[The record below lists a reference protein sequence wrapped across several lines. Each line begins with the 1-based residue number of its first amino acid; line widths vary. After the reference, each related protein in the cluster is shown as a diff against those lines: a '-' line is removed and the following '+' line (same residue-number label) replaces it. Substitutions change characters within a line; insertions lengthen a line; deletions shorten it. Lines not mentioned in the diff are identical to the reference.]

1 VVWSDSRGVRSGAC
15 QRTLP
20 LAVQKPMTPLI
31 SIIMPVRDAGA
42 NLAPAVASI
51 LSQTLPDWELLLV
64 DDHSSDGAIEALPS
78 DDSRLRILRN
88 PGRGLVPALNHGF
101 AQAQGAYLA
110 RMDGDDLAEANRLEV
125 QFSYLQQHPQIDI
138 VGSQVRIFGELAGN
152 GALRYEH
159 WLNQLR
165 EPDAIARELFIE
177 SPLPHPS
184 VMLRRRAWQTLKC
197 YDDGAGPEDYDLWLR
212 AAELGLQ
219 MAKPDGV
226 LLHWRDHDGRLTRN
240 DSRYSSEQFW
250 RTKAR
255 HLLRWRSA
263 GRPLLIWGAGPS
275 GAAVFDALSAEGCAL
290 ERIQGFLDLHP
301 RRIGGR
307 KRGLPV
313 LALDGALSAAPET
326 LVLVA
331 VGSAGAREEIRQ
343 WFDQHQRVEGT
354 DYLFVA

>member
-1 VVWSDSRGVRSGAC
+1 M
-15 QRTLP
+15 P
-20 LAVQKPMTPLI
+20 PLI
-31 SIIMPVRDAGA
+31 SIIMPVRNAGVH
-42 NLAPAVASI
+42 LAPAVASI

-64 DDHSSDGAIEALPS
+64 NDHSSDGAIEALS
-78 DDSRLRILRN
+78 LDESRLKILRN
-88 PGRGLVPALNHGF
+88 TGRGLVPALNYGF
-101 AQAQGAYLA
+101 AQARGTFLA
-110 RMDGDDLAEANRLEV
+110 RMDGDDLAEAHRLQV
-125 QFSYLQQHPQIDI
+125 QCSYLQQHPKIDI
-138 VGSQVRIFGELAGN
+138 VGSQVQIFGELAGN
-152 GALRYEH
+152 GAQRYEG
-159 WLNQLR
+159 WLNQLC
-165 EPDAIARELFIE
+165 EPDAIAREIFIE

-184 VMLRRRAWQTLKC
+184 VMMRSQAWQALKC
-197 YDDGAGPEDYDLWLR
+197 YEDSAGPEDYDLWLR

-219 MAKPDGV
+219 MAKPEGV
-226 LLHWRDHDGRLTRN
+226 LLHWRDHEGRLTRN
-240 DSRYSSEQFW
+240 DLRYSSKQFW

-275 GAAVFDALSAEGCAL
+275 GAAVFDALSAEGCAP

-313 LALDGALSAAPET
+313 LALDGALSAAPDT

-331 VGSAGAREEIRQ
+331 VGTAGARGEIRE
-343 WFDQHQRVEGT
+343 WFEGHQRVEGV